1 MVWFGIGFNMFIFL
15 LWIQEG
21 LNMIISK
28 QNSGRIVA
36 SLIFLTPIIVLFAS
50 SALFYSGYSPQGT
63 INKGTLLDDPI
74 QLSELKLDVD
84 LGPLKDEFP
93 GKWSIVQFVSG
104 DCLEKCWDT
113 LYSSRQINIRLAKNS
128 DRVVRYLI
136 NIGTNN
142 LSSQSIEKIAEEY
155 PSLFIGTIQSELL
168 PLSVSEKLQDSPY
181 ILFDPLGNGI
191 LIYDS
196 TLPSGELLEDIKKVL
211 QNSKIG

>member
-1 MVWFGIGFNMFIFL
+1 
-15 LWIQEG
+15 
-21 LNMIISK
+21 MIMSK
-28 QNSGRIVA
+28 QNSGRLVA

-50 SALFYSGYSPQGT
+50 SAMFYSGYSPQGT
-63 INKGTLLDDPI
+63 VNKGTLLSEPI
-74 QLSELKLDVD
+74 QLSELQLDVVS
-84 LGPLKDEFP
+84 GPLKDEFP

-104 DCLEKCWDT
+104 DCTEKCWET

-136 NIGTNN
+136 NVGANN
-142 LSSQSIEKIAEEY
+142 LSNQSIKKISEQY
-155 PSLFIGTIQSELL
+155 PLLNTGIIKGDLL
-168 PLSVSEKLQDSPY
+168 PLSVTKKLQDSPY

>member
-1 MVWFGIGFNMFIFL
+1 
-15 LWIQEG
+15 
-21 LNMIISK
+21 MIISK
-28 QNSGRIVA
+28 QNSGRLVA

-50 SALFYSGYSPQGT
+50 SAMFYSGYSPQGT
-63 INKGTLLDDPI
+63 VNKGTLLPEPI
-74 QLSELKLDVD
+74 QLSELQLDVVS
-84 LGPLKDEFP
+84 GHLKDEFP

-104 DCLEKCWDT
+104 DCTEKCWET

-136 NIGTNN
+136 NVGANN
-142 LSSQSIEKIAEEY
+142 LSNQSIKKISEQY
-155 PSLFIGTIQSELL
+155 PLLNTGIIKGDLL
-168 PLSVSEKLQDSPY
+168 PLSVTKKLQDSPY

>member
-1 MVWFGIGFNMFIFL
+1 
-15 LWIQEG
+15 
-21 LNMIISK
+21 MIISK

-136 NIGTNN
+136 NVDTNN
-142 LSSQSIEKIAEEY
+142 LSSQSIEKISEEY

-181 ILFDPLGNGI
+181 VLFDPLGNGI

>member
-1 MVWFGIGFNMFIFL
+1 
-15 LWIQEG
+15 
-21 LNMIISK
+21 MIISK
-28 QNSGRIVA
+28 QNSGRLVA

-50 SALFYSGYSPQGT
+50 SAMFYSGYSPQGT
-63 INKGTLLDDPI
+63 VNKGTLLDEPI
-74 QLSELKLDVD
+74 ELGELKLDVVS
-84 LGPLKDEFP
+84 GPLKDEFP

-104 DCLEKCWDT
+104 DCTEKCWET

-136 NIGTNN
+136 NVGTNN
-142 LSSQSIEKIAEEY
+142 LSNQSIERISEEY
-155 PSLFIGTIQSELL
+155 PLL
-168 PLSVSEKLQDSPY
+168 NTGIIDSDLVPLSVTKKLQDSPY

>member
-1 MVWFGIGFNMFIFL
+1 
-15 LWIQEG
+15 
-21 LNMIISK
+21 MIISK
-28 QNSGRIVA
+28 QNSGRLVA

-50 SALFYSGYSPQGT
+50 SAMFYSGYSPQGT
-63 INKGTLLDDPI
+63 VNKGTLLSEPI
-74 QLSELKLDVD
+74 QLSELQLDVVS
-84 LGPLKDEFP
+84 GPLKDEFP

-104 DCLEKCWDT
+104 DCTEKCWET

-136 NIGTNN
+136 NVGANN
-142 LSSQSIEKIAEEY
+142 LSNQSIKTISEQY
-155 PSLFIGTIQSELL
+155 PLLNTGIIKEDLL
-168 PLSVSEKLQDSPY
+168 PLSVTKKLRDSPY

>member
-1 MVWFGIGFNMFIFL
+1 
-15 LWIQEG
+15 
-21 LNMIISK
+21 MIISK

-63 INKGTLLDDPI
+63 VNKGTLLEDPI
-74 QLSELKLDVD
+74 QLSELKLDID
-84 LGPLKDEFP
+84 SGPLKDEFP
-93 GKWSIVQFVSG
+93 GEWSIVQFVSG
-104 DCLEKCWDT
+104 DCLGKCWDT

-155 PSLFIGTIQSELL
+155 PLLNTGTIQPELL

>member
-1 MVWFGIGFNMFIFL
+1 
-15 LWIQEG
+15 
-21 LNMIISK
+21 MIISK

-63 INKGTLLDDPI
+63 VNKGTLLEDPI
-74 QLSELKLDVD
+74 QLSELKLDID
-84 LGPLKDEFP
+84 SGPLTDEFP

-104 DCLEKCWDT
+104 DCLGKCWDT

-142 LSSQSIEKIAEEY
+142 LSSQSIEKITEEY
-155 PSLFIGTIQSELL
+155 PLLNTGTIQPELL

>member
-1 MVWFGIGFNMFIFL
+1 
-15 LWIQEG
+15 
-21 LNMIISK
+21 MIISK
-28 QNSGRIVA
+28 QNSGRLVA

-50 SALFYSGYSPQGT
+50 SAMFYSGYSPQGMV
-63 INKGTLLDDPI
+63 NKGTLLDEPI
-74 QLSELKLDVD
+74 ELGELNLDVVS
-84 LGPLKDEFP
+84 GPLKEEFP

-104 DCLEKCWDT
+104 DCTEKCWET

-136 NIGTNN
+136 NVGTNN
-142 LSSQSIEKIAEEY
+142 LSNQSIERISEEY
-155 PSLFIGTIQSELL
+155 PLL
-168 PLSVSEKLQDSPY
+168 NTGIIDSDLVPLSVTKKLQDSPY

>member
-1 MVWFGIGFNMFIFL
+1 
-15 LWIQEG
+15 
-21 LNMIISK
+21 MIISK
-28 QNSGRIVA
+28 QNSGRLVA

-50 SALFYSGYSPQGT
+50 SAMFYSGYSPQGT
-63 INKGTLLDDPI
+63 VNKGTLLDEPI
-74 QLSELKLDVD
+74 ELGELKLDVVS
-84 LGPLKDEFP
+84 GPLKEEFP

-104 DCLEKCWDT
+104 DCTEKCWET

-136 NIGTNN
+136 NVGANN
-142 LSSQSIEKIAEEY
+142 LSNQSIERISEEY
-155 PSLFIGTIQSELL
+155 PLL
-168 PLSVSEKLQDSPY
+168 NTGIIDSDLVPLSVTKKLQDSPY

>member
-1 MVWFGIGFNMFIFL
+1 
-15 LWIQEG
+15 
-21 LNMIISK
+21 MIISK
-28 QNSGRIVA
+28 QNSGRLVA

-50 SALFYSGYSPQGT
+50 SAMFYSGYSPQGT
-63 INKGTLLDDPI
+63 VNKGTLLSEPI
-74 QLSELKLDVD
+74 QLSELQLDVVS
-84 LGPLKDEFP
+84 GPLKDEFP

-104 DCLEKCWDT
+104 DCTEKCWET

-136 NIGTNN
+136 NVGANN
-142 LSSQSIEKIAEEY
+142 LSNQSIKKISEQY
-155 PSLFIGTIQSELL
+155 PLLNTGIIKGDLL
-168 PLSVSEKLQDSPY
+168 PLSVTRKLQDSPY

>member
-1 MVWFGIGFNMFIFL
+1 
-15 LWIQEG
+15 
-21 LNMIISK
+21 MIMSK
-28 QNSGRIVA
+28 QNSGRLVA

-50 SALFYSGYSPQGT
+50 SAMFYSGYSPQGT
-63 INKGTLLDDPI
+63 VNKGTLLSEPI
-74 QLSELKLDVD
+74 QLSELQLDVVS
-84 LGPLKDEFP
+84 GPLKDEFP

-104 DCLEKCWDT
+104 DCTEKCWET

-136 NIGTNN
+136 NVGANN
-142 LSSQSIEKIAEEY
+142 LSNQSIKKISEQY
-155 PSLFIGTIQSELL
+155 PLLNTGIIKVDLL
-168 PLSVSEKLQDSPY
+168 PLSVTKKLQDSPY